1 MNVAREIDE
10 KGGFKIAAGFGGPHY
25 APSFT
30 KKTLETEYAIGHIV
44 PEYVYDKITVR
55 EIEMAVE
62 RSDEKVE
69 YALIDWKG
77 LNKKQRDMT
86 VGYLEKVGLKWIK
99 I

>member
-1 MNVAREIDE
+1 
-10 KGGFKIAAGFGGPHY
+10 
-25 APSFT
+25 
-30 KKTLETEYAIGHIV
+30 
-44 PEYVYDKITVR
+44 
-55 EIEMAVE
+55 MAVE

-86 VGYLEKVGLKWIK
+86 IEYLEKVGLKWTK